1 MYWDSD
7 FAKFDKRLN
16 LYPFLFWYYVLW
28 DFFEVH
34 QIYLSKETYVECCVS
49 EQSEA
54 SILYISKVERATLS
68 WSKQ

>member
-1 MYWDSD
+1 MYWDLD

-28 DFFEVH
+28 DFFE
-34 QIYLSKETYVECCVS
+34 
-49 EQSEA
+49 QSEA